1 MASEVL
7 GKVLDIHSGGIDL
20 KFPHHDNELCQSEA
34 YWTSEGSR
42 VQWVNYFSKEL
53 LPRPFYHRRVFQP
66 QNISAPENSYCSEGQ
81 AIIR

>member
-7 GKVLDIHSGGIDL
+7 GKVLDIHSGGVDL

-42 VQWVNYFSKEL
+42 VQWVNYFGEQLAQSLWAFRL
-53 LPRPFYHRRVFQP
+53 LGCVP
-66 QNISAPENSYCSEGQ
+66 CSEWP
-81 AIIR
+81 AYL